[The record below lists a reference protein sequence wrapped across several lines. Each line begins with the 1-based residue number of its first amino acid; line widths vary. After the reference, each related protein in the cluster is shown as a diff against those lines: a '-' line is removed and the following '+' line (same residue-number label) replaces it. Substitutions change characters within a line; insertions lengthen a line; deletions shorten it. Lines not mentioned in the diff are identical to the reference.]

1 MLLLKM
7 AVAPTWMWQWQL
19 HLPSLPDK
27 GWILE
32 NPDRGPTKGCDG
44 LSGPDLCSTQTDDCP
59 NQNCGRPT
67 RLSEPEYPLNC
78 PEPKFPLN
86 LPDPE
91 EPEFYSTGPGLE
103 EEPVQSLKEATRALN
118 LIDPVLKKRLF
129 NHAAGMEIKV
139 VTGFNSSCQGE
150 DDAED
155 RHWWIQ
161 KPWKHRRIEI
171 SNKYITISNLKG
183 IEADSKVLETLAHTK
198 GLDK

>member
-1 MLLLKM
+1 MTT
-7 AVAPTWMWQWQL
+7 APALASRQRMNPRKSRSWTYEGMWWTVWTRFVL
-19 HLPSLPDK
+19 H
-27 GWILE
+27 
-32 NPDRGPTKGCDG
+32 PDR
-44 LSGPDLCSTQTDDCP
+44 
-59 NQNCGRPT
+59 
-67 RLSEPEYPLNC
+67 RLSEPELWSTYKIVRARISFKLSRT
-78 PEPKFPLN
+78 KISFKLAR
-86 LPDPE
+86 PE